1 MSLAKIS
8 LLKEKYPSR
17 LPSSRF
23 DVSRADCSDWRKVAI
38 LVADFDFTIALTWA
52 QSPMPCHVLSL
63 YILTAEL
70 NVMSLLPV
78 FK

>member
-52 QSPMPCHVLSL
+52 QSPMP
-63 YILTAEL
+63 
-70 NVMSLLPV
+70 
-78 FK
+78 